1 MTNIIV
7 LPRQH
12 FLRELLQAC
21 NQRGTEPAVTGAIS
35 DAELT
40 ALLARTP
47 EEMALFSAADVD
59 VDVAKVPAS
68 GGSPTETGGAQKSRL
83 ASAEQVREL
92 VATALQAAAPL
103 DLEDTA
109 QLGRGKRRHSAILYK
124 EPALHDLKRMA
135 RHT

>member
-1 MTNIIV
+1 MGMTIIIV

-21 NQRGTEPAVTGAIS
+21 NQRGNEPAVTGAIS

-47 EEMALFSAADVD
+47 EETALFSAADV
-59 VDVAKVPAS
+59 AKSPAS
-68 GGSPTETGGAQKSRL
+68 RGSPTETRGAQQSRL

-92 VATALQAAAPL
+92 VATALKAAAPL

-109 QLGRGKRRHSAILYK
+109 QLGRGKRRHSMISYK
-124 EPALHDLKRMA
+124 EPGLHDLKRTA

>member
-1 MTNIIV
+1 MWMTILVV

-21 NQRGTEPAVTGAIS
+21 NQRGNEPAVTGAIS

-47 EEMALFSAADVD
+47 EETALFSAADA
-59 VDVAKVPAS
+59 AKQPAS
-68 GGSPTETGGAQKSRL
+68 RGSPTETGGAQRSRL

-92 VATALQAAAPL
+92 VATAMEAATPL

-109 QLGRGKRRHSAILYK
+109 QLGRGKRRRSAILYK
-124 EPALHDLKRMA
+124 EPGLLDLKRVA